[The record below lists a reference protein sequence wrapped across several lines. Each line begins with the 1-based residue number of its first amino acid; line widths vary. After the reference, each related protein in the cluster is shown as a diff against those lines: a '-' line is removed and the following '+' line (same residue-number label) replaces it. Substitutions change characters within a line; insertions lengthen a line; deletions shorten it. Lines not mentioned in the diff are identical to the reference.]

1 MRYLDYLPDVFQ
13 ETREYQ
19 ALGQSAGPLI
29 DGLREEVEAVPEEYF
44 PTTAEALLPRWERVL
59 GLKESG
65 TLEER
70 RFAVLSRLAGIR
82 PYTIERLRRQLAA
95 SMGEGNFSAEVY
107 PDDFLLRVTVTP
119 SAEGLMAAMMRE
131 LRRMIPANITLEAA
145 VGTLQKAYGYAG
157 AVLAVSEKIE
167 IGQ

>member
-1 MRYLDYLPDVFQ
+1 MRYLEYLPDVFQ

-19 ALGQSAGPLI
+19 ALDEAAGPLMEA
-29 DGLREEVEAVPEEYF
+29 LREDVQSVPEEYF
-44 PTTAEALLPRWERVL
+44 PTTAVELLPRWERVL
-59 GLKESG
+59 GLGESG

-107 PDDFLLRVTVTP
+107 PDDFLLRVTVSP

-131 LRRMIPANITLEAA
+131 LRRMIPANITLETA
-145 VGTLQKAYGYAG
+145 VGTLQKAYGYTG
-157 AVLAVSEKIE
+157 AVLAVSDKVVI
-167 IGQ
+167 

>member
-1 MRYLDYLPDVFQ
+1 M
-13 ETREYQ
+13 
-19 ALGQSAGPLI
+19 

-44 PTTAEALLPRWERVL
+44 PTTAEELLPRWERVL

>member
-1 MRYLDYLPDVFQ
+1 MRYLDYLPDVFR

-19 ALGQSAGPLI
+19 ALDAALGPLA
-29 DGLREEVEAVPEEYF
+29 EEVQEAVGGLPEEYF
-44 PTTAEALLPRWERVL
+44 PTTAEELLPRWEKVL
-59 GLKESG
+59 GLGGSG

-82 PYTIERLRRQLAA
+82 PYTVERLKRQLAA

-107 PDDFLLRVTVTP
+107 PEDFLLRVTVTP
-119 SAEGLMAAMMRE
+119 SAEGLMQAMMRE

-145 VGTLQKAYGYAG
+145 VGTLQKAYAYGG
-157 AVLAVSEKIE
+157 AVLAVSEKISL
-167 IGQ
+167 

>member
-19 ALGQSAGPLI
+19 ALGQSAGPLV

-44 PTTAEALLPRWERVL
+44 PTTAEELLPRWERVL

-70 RFAVLSRLAGIR
+70 RWGGLSRLGGIR
-82 PYTIERLRRQLAA
+82 P
-95 SMGEGNFSAEVY
+95 
-107 PDDFLLRVTVTP
+107 
-119 SAEGLMAAMMRE
+119 
-131 LRRMIPANITLEAA
+131 
-145 VGTLQKAYGYAG
+145 
-157 AVLAVSEKIE
+157 
-167 IGQ
+167 

>member
-1 MRYLDYLPDVFQ
+1 MRYLDYLPDVFK

-44 PTTAEALLPRWERVL
+44 PTTAEELLPRWERVL

-70 RFAVLSRLAGIR
+70 RFAVLSL
-82 PYTIERLRRQLAA
+82 
-95 SMGEGNFSAEVY
+95 
-107 PDDFLLRVTVTP
+107 
-119 SAEGLMAAMMRE
+119 
-131 LRRMIPANITLEAA
+131 
-145 VGTLQKAYGYAG
+145 
-157 AVLAVSEKIE
+157 VL
-167 IGQ
+167 